1 MTDTTQSYCPL
12 CDTPGGDWVF
22 NCKKFRVIDALD
34 ADYPGF
40 LRLVWNQHVKEFSDL
55 PEQDALLC
63 MHAVVVLEKFVLREF
78 RPDKVN
84 VATLGNVVPHLHW
97 HIIPRF
103 TDDRHFPAPVW
114 ANPSKGSTLS
124 ARQLPILENK
134 SNWHEALRAELRKHF
149 PE

>member
-1 MTDTTQSYCPL
+1 MTDSPQSFCPL
-12 CDTPGGDWVF
+12 CSTPGGDWVF
-22 NCKKFRVIDALD
+22 NCEKFRVIDALD

-55 PEQDALLC
+55 SEQDALLC

-78 RPDKVN
+78 KPDKVN

-114 ANPSKGSTLS
+114 ANAPEGSTLS
-124 ARQLPILENK
+124 TRQLPILENK
-134 SNWHEALRAELRKHF
+134 ANWHESLRAELLTHF
-149 PE
+149 PK